1 MVGNDTSLL
10 TSIAFSEKESEIEK
24 NVKSLMTYSKEWQ
37 ESNKRFEIDQ
47 QEIKDIIED
56 VISEVKANKR
66 REEDKVK

>member
-24 NVKSLMTYSKEWQ
+24 NVKSLMTYSSEWQ
-37 ESNKRFEIDQ
+37 ENNKRFEIDQ
-47 QEIKDIIED
+47 HEIKDIIED